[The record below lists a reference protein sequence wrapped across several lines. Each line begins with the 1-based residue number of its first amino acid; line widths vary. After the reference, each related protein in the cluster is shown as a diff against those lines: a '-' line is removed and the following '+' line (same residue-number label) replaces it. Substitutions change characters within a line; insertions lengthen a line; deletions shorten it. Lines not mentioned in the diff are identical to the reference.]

1 MHTLNK
7 KKINNIELS
16 PQEAKEEQIKLKV
29 IVVKEIKNRAEIKEI
44 VNKKLIEKINKKQ
57 KLVL

>member
-1 MHTLNK
+1 MHALNK

-16 PQEAKEEQIKLKV
+16 PQEAKEEQIKFKV
-29 IVVKEIKNRAEIKEI
+29 IVVKEMKNRAEIKEI